1 MNAVLNRHL
10 RDYVALRRVMG
21 HKIPRHEQM
30 IGAFLAEH
38 DLSGNMPITA
48 AEAIAWANRPS
59 GTSAT
64 WRASRLTAVRQ
75 FAIYVHGHDPALAD
89 LIGPGLIPT
98 QVSRGVPYI
107 YTPSQIIEM
116 MDTALRLVPGLRGR
130 TLRCV
135 IGLMAATGMRIS
147 ECLVMNTTDTDLV
160 GGVLTVTG
168 KRGNIRLVPLHPT
181 TIEALRDYRR
191 SSPGLVAATDTDAF
205 FRSSRGTR
213 PHASDIQQAFRQ
225 VTTDLGYLPR
235 PGGAL
240 PRLHDLR
247 HTFATT
253 TLVNAHRDDLDVDR
267 QVGLLSTYLG
277 HVSPASTYWY
287 LSAIPELLEVT
298 ATRIAA
304 AQHTALLS

>member
-1 MNAVLNRHL
+1 MSAVLDRHL
-10 RDYVALRRVMG
+10 RDYLALRRIMG

-30 IGAFLAEH
+30 IGAFLTEH
-38 DLSGNMPITA
+38 DLSGNAAITA
-48 AEAIAWANRPS
+48 AEVVAWANTPS
-59 GTSAT
+59 GTSAN

-89 LIGPGLIPT
+89 LIGQGLIPT
-98 QVSRGVPYI
+98 RVTRGVPYI
-107 YTPSQIIEM
+107 YASSQIIEM
-116 MDTALRLVPGLRGR
+116 METALRLVPGFRGR

-135 IGLMAATGMRIS
+135 IALMAATGMRVS
-147 ECLVMNTTDTDLV
+147 ECLALNNAHIDFV

-168 KRGNIRLVPLHPT
+168 KRGNMRLVPLHPT
-181 TIEALRDYRR
+181 TTEALRDYRR
-191 SSPGLVAATDTDAF
+191 TSLALVAAADTDAF
-205 FRSSRGTR
+205 FRNSRGTR
-213 PHASDIQQAFRQ
+213 PHASGIQLAFRQ
-225 VTTDLGYLPR
+225 VTTELGYLPR

-253 TLVNAHRDDLDVDR
+253 TLVNAHRDGLDVDR
-267 QVGLLSTYLG
+267 QVALLATYLG

-298 ATRIAA
+298 AARIAA
-304 AQHTALLS
+304 AQDTALLS